1 MNHAQRSSQTTGA
14 GPRATS
20 RAAIEDGGDRDRQM
34 PRRFRPRA
42 GAAMLFAA
50 AALAAS
56 LWLPIP
62 AAPDAG
68 RSAVLGQ
75 IERRLPGWDVSRV
88 RPSWEGGYTV
98 VASCAGRMLSFQYV
112 PGHGL
117 PRHDAWLQPSDE
129 FARDRLRLVSDHRRY
144 LIWYARPDD
153 PDTLSCSEE
162 LARHP
167 APDTRATFD

>member
-1 MNHAQRSSQTTGA
+1 
-14 GPRATS
+14 
-20 RAAIEDGGDRDRQM
+20 M
-34 PRRFRPRA
+34 PRRFRLRA
-42 GAAMLFAA
+42 GAATLVAA

-62 AAPDAG
+62 SVPDAG
-68 RSAVLGQ
+68 RTSVLGQ
-75 IERRLPGWDVSRV
+75 VERRLPGWDVSRLN
-88 RPSWEGGYTV
+88 PSWEGAYTV
-98 VASCAGRMLSFQYV
+98 VASCAGRTLSFQYV

-117 PRHDAWLQPSDE
+117 PRQDAWLQPSDE

-144 LIWYARPDD
+144 LIWYAQPDD

-167 APDTRATFD
+167 APDARGAIFD